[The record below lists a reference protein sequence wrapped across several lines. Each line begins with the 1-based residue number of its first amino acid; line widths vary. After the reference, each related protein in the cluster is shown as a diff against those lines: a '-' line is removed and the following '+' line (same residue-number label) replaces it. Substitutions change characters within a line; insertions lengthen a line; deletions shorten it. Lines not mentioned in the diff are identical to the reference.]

1 MNFTRIKT
9 IYFKELIDLLR
20 DRRTVIATIIVPV
33 VLYPMLMLFSVQ
45 AASVQTGKVAVE
57 QIAVGV
63 SSREDQSTLMRLLAN
78 EPVSKDKDGN
88 LDKDFVPLISSVHWV
103 LVPDLKEAV
112 QDHTVGCGIEVK
124 KIDNPNDPLHEQI
137 LFELFVQP
145 DQIRSRMAA
154 DRLETAFQRI
164 GNARVN
170 QRLEKLDVARD
181 VIDPFFFKQTN
192 LTTSGSLLG
201 LILPLLLVLITLT
214 SAIYPAIDLTAGER
228 ERGTLETLL
237 VCPVPA
243 GELVAGKFLT
253 VVTIALL
260 GAMLNLGSVA
270 ATVYFGG
277 LTDLLGAMD
286 QNAGDLPL
294 KAIPIVLIALIPFAV
309 LTSAILLAVCGFAR
323 SFKEAQN
330 YITPVI
336 LATLLPG
343 MVANLPGTELSG
355 PMLVLPVGNMVLLV
369 RDLLSGTQLAGYQI
383 LMVLFSTSLYA
394 GGAVALAAQMF
405 GREAVM
411 FSDNASIKSLL
422 TRRMI
427 SPGRFPSAGLACL
440 YVAILFPTWFYVQT
454 LLQKHFSEDF
464 VNVLRY
470 TAVLMPVFFAILPA
484 AMLWYFKREL
494 KPSLGLQAASPRYWI
509 SGLLMGLSIWA
520 IGAEVVALQEYVLPI
535 PKALIEQQA
544 PMEALMRNQPL
555 WWLLLVI
562 GLVPA
567 VVEEMCFR
575 GLLLGSLRTNGKRWL
590 AMLATA
596 AAFALFHF
604 LVYRMAITFVL
615 GLFLAYLSWQS
626 RSIWPGMIAHFMNNA
641 FAVVRSQYPQVVE
654 WIGVDAK
661 SESNHLPVHVIIIA
675 VLLVALAIW
684 ISRKPM
690 AEPQSH
696 RDTEISH

>member
-1 MNFTRIKT
+1 MNLTRIKT
-9 IYFKELIDLLR
+9 IYFKELVDLLR

-45 AASVQTGKVAVE
+45 AASVQTGKVAQE
-57 QIAVGV
+57 QIVVGV
-63 SSREDQSTLMRLLAN
+63 PSREDQNTLIRLLAN
-78 EPVSKDKDGN
+78 EPTPKDEDGQP
-88 LDKDFVPLISSVHWV
+88 DTDYKPLISRVQWVITKDIKSAVQSHQIGCGV
-103 LVPDLKEAV
+103 LVSKV
-112 QDHTVGCGIEVK
+112 QNAG
-124 KIDNPNDPLHEQI
+124 DPLREQYT
-137 LFELFVQP
+137 FELLVQT

-154 DRLETAFQRI
+154 NRVESALRRI
-164 GNARVN
+164 GQNRVD
-170 QRLEKLDVARD
+170 QRLDSLDVSRD

-201 LILPLLLVLITLT
+201 LIMPLLLVLITLT

-277 LTDLLGAMD
+277 LTDLLGAAE
-286 QNAGDLPL
+286 QSAGDLPL
-294 KAIPIVLIALIPFAV
+294 SAIPIVLLALIPFAV

-336 LATLLPG
+336 LATLMPG
-343 MVANLPGTELSG
+343 MVANLPGTQLQG

-369 RDLLSGTQLAGYQI
+369 RDLLSGTQLEVYQI
-383 LMVLFSTSLYA
+383 MMVLLSTSLYA
-394 GGAVALAAQMF
+394 GGAVALATQMF

-422 TRRMI
+422 SRRMI
-427 SPGRFPSAGLACL
+427 RASKYPSMGLACF
-440 YVAILFPTWFYVQT
+440 YVAMLFPVWFYVQT
-454 LLQKHFSEDF
+454 ALQRKFDGDM
-464 VNVLRY
+464 VNVLRW

-484 AMLWYFKREL
+484 LMLWYFKLEM
-494 KPSLGLQAASPRYWI
+494 KPTLALGKAAPRYWL
-509 SGLLMGLSIWA
+509 SGLLLGLSMW
-520 IGAEVVALQEYVLPI
+520 VVGHEIFVIQEYILPI
-535 PKALIEQQA
+535 PEALIQQQA
-544 PMEALMRNQPL
+544 PMEALMKNQPL
-555 WWLLLVI
+555 WWLLLVVAV
-562 GLVPA
+562 VPA

-575 GLLLGSLRTNGKRWL
+575 GMLLNSLRANSRRYIGL
-590 AMLATA
+590 LVTA
-596 AAFALFHF
+596 AAFAMFHF
-604 LVYRMAITFVL
+604 LVYRLALTFVL
-615 GLFLAYLSWQS
+615 GLFLAYLCWQS
-626 RSIWPGMIAHFMNNA
+626 RSIWPGVLAHFMNNG
-641 FAVVRSQYPQVVE
+641 FAVLRAQYPNVVE
-654 WIGVDAK
+654 WIGIDPA
-661 SESNHLPVHVIIIA
+661 SESKHLPIHVIVIAA
-675 VLLVALAIW
+675 VLVVAAIW

-690 AEPQSH
+690 DEPQSH
-696 RDTEISH
+696 R

>member
-1 MNFTRIKT
+1 MNLTRIKT
-9 IYFKELIDLLR
+9 IYFKELVDLLR

-57 QIAVGV
+57 QITLGV
-63 SSREDQSTLMRLLAN
+63 TSRDDQNTILKLLAN
-78 EPVSKDKDGN
+78 EPTPKDDDGKPT
-88 LDKDFVPLISSVHWV
+88 KDFTPLISSVQFRIV
-103 LVPDLKEAV
+103 NDLKEAV
-112 QDHTVGCGIEVK
+112 QTHQVGCGVEILKVA
-124 KIDNPNDPLHEQI
+124 NPNDPLHEQFT
-137 LFELFVQP
+137 FEIFVQP
-145 DQIRSRMAA
+145 DQIRSRLAA
-154 DRLETAFQRI
+154 NRFENALTRI
-164 GNARVN
+164 GQSRIN
-170 QRLEKLDVARD
+170 QRLESLEVKRD

-253 VVTIALL
+253 VVTIALM

-277 LTDLLGAMD
+277 LTDMLGAMD

-294 KAIPIVLIALIPFAV
+294 SAIPIVLIALVPFAV

-336 LATLLPG
+336 LATLMPG
-343 MVANLPGTELSG
+343 MIANLPGTQLQG

-369 RDLLSGTQLAGYQI
+369 RDLLSGTQLAGFQI
-383 LMVLFSTSLYA
+383 MMVLLSTSLYA
-394 GGAVALAAQMF
+394 GGAVALATQMF

-422 TRRMI
+422 SRRMI
-427 SPGRFPSAGLACL
+427 RAGKYPSAGLACL
-440 YVAILFPTWFYVQT
+440 YVAILFPVWFYVQN
-454 LLQKHFSEDF
+454 LLQRHFAHDF

-484 AMLWYFKREL
+484 LMLWYFKREL
-494 KPSLGLQAASPRYWI
+494 KPTLALEKAPPRYWL
-509 SGLLMGLSIWA
+509 SGLLLGLTMWV
-520 IGAEVVALQEYVLPI
+520 IGAEVIAFQEYVLPI
-535 PKALIEQQA
+535 PEALIKQQA
-544 PMEALMRNQPL
+544 PMEALMKEQPL
-555 WWLLLVI
+555 WWLLLVMAV
-562 GLVPA
+562 VPA

-575 GLLLGSLRTNGKRWL
+575 GMLLSSLRTNGKRWL
-590 AMLATA
+590 ALLVTA
-596 AAFALFHF
+596 AAFSMFHF
-604 LVYRMAITFVL
+604 LVYRLAITFVL
-615 GLFLAYLSWQS
+615 GLFLAYLCWQS
-626 RSIWPGMIAHFMNNA
+626 RSIWPGVLAHFMNNG
-641 FAVVRSQYPQVVE
+641 FAVIRAQYPDF
-654 WIGVDAK
+654 IKLLGIDPS
-661 SESNHLPVHVIIIA
+661 SESNHMPIHVVVIA
-675 VLLVALAIW
+675 IVMIAAAIW
-684 ISRKPM
+684 ISRKPRPETL
-690 AEPQSH
+690 A
-696 RDTEISH
+696 

>member
-1 MNFTRIKT
+1 MNLTRIKT
-9 IYFKELIDLLR
+9 IYFKELVDLLR

-57 QIAVGV
+57 QISVGV
-63 SSREDQSTLMRLLAN
+63 ANREDQNKLMRLLAT
-78 EPVSKDKDGN
+78 EPIPKGKDGQPQN
-88 LDKDFVPLISSVHWV
+88 DFVPLISSVHWAV
-103 LVPDLKEAV
+103 VKDLREAV
-112 QDHTVGCGIEVK
+112 KSHRVACGIEIK
-124 KIDNPNDPLHEQI
+124 KIDNAGDPLHEQM
-137 LFELFVQP
+137 LFELNVQP

-154 DRLETAFQRI
+154 NRLKDAFDRI
-164 GNARVN
+164 GEARIN
-170 QRLEKLDVARD
+170 QRLAKLDVKRD
-181 VIDPFFFKQTN
+181 VINPFFYKQTN

-237 VCPVPA
+237 VCPVPN

-260 GAMLNLGSVA
+260 GALLNLGSVA

-286 QNAGDLPL
+286 PNAGDLPL
-294 KAIPIVLIALIPFAV
+294 SAIPIVLIALIPFAV

-343 MVANLPGTELSG
+343 MVANLPGTQLAG

-383 LMVLFSTSLYA
+383 VMVLLSTSLYA

-422 TRRMI
+422 HRRMI
-427 SPGRFPSAGLACL
+427 RGDRYPSPGLACL
-440 YVAILFPTWFYVQT
+440 YVAVLFPVWFYVQN
-454 LLQKHFSEDF
+454 LLQKHFQGDM
-464 VNVLRY
+464 VNVLRW
-470 TAVLMPVFFAILPA
+470 TAMLMPVFFAILPA

-494 KPSLGLQAASPRYWI
+494 KPSLGLRAASPKYWL

-544 PMEALMRNQPL
+544 PLEALMKHQPL
-555 WWLLLVI
+555 WWLLLVV

-575 GLLLGSLRTNGKRWL
+575 GLLLGSMRTTGKRWL
-590 AMLATA
+590 GLLVTA

-615 GLFLAYLSWQS
+615 GLLLAYLSWQS
-626 RSIWPGMIAHFMNNA
+626 RSVFPGMIAHFMNNA
-641 FAVVRSQYPQVVE
+641 FAVIRTQYPQVVKV
-654 WIGVDAK
+654 IGIDPT
-661 SESNHLPVHVIIIA
+661 SESNHLPIHVLVIA
-675 VLLVALAIW
+675 VLLVIAAIW
-684 ISRKPM
+684 ISRKQTD
-690 AEPQSH
+690 EPQSGG
-696 RDTEISH
+696 TEIKTV

>member
-9 IYFKELIDLLR
+9 IYVKELIDLLR

-33 VLYPMLMLFSVQ
+33 VLYPLLMLFSVQ
-45 AASVQTGKVAVE
+45 AASVQTGRVSVE
-57 QIAVGV
+57 DIVVGV
-63 SSREDQSTLMRLLAN
+63 SSVEVQNSLIKLLAD
-78 EPVSKDKDGN
+78 EKAPVRDGQPQE
-88 LDKDFVPLISSVHWV
+88 DFVPLVHNVHWV
-103 LVPDLKEAV
+103 VVPDLKAAV
-112 QDHTVGCGIEVK
+112 QSHTVGCGVELTKVV
-124 KIDNPNDPLHEQI
+124 NAGDPLHEQMT
-137 LFELFVQP
+137 FELFVQP

-154 DRLETAFQRI
+154 NRLENALERI
-164 GNARVN
+164 GNARIN
-170 QRLEKLDVARD
+170 KRLESLEVKRD

-237 VCPVPA
+237 VCPVPV

-294 KAIPIVLIALIPFAV
+294 KAIPIVLIALVPFAV

-343 MVANLPGTELSG
+343 MVANLPGTELEG
-355 PMLVLPVGNMVLLV
+355 PMLILPVGNMVLLV
-369 RDLLSGTQLAGYQI
+369 RDLLSGTNLAGYQI
-383 LMVLFSTSLYA
+383 LMVLLSTSLYA

-405 GREAVM
+405 GREAVL

-422 TRRMI
+422 SRRMI
-427 SPGRFPSAGLACL
+427 KPGTFPSSGLACL
-440 YVAILFPTWFYVQT
+440 YVAVLFPTWFYVQN
-454 LLQKHFSEDF
+454 LLQRHFAGDM

-470 TAVLMPVFFAILPA
+470 TAVMMPVFFALLPA
-484 AMLWYFKREL
+484 LILWYFRL
-494 KPSLGLQAASPRYWI
+494 QIKPSLSLMPAASRYWVG
-509 SGLLMGLSIWA
+509 GLLLGLSMWA
-520 IGAEVVALQEYVLPI
+520 IGAEVIALQEYVLPI
-535 PKALIEQQA
+535 PKALLEQQA
-544 PMEALMRNQPL
+544 PIEALMCEQPI
-555 WWLLLVI
+555 WWLLLVVALI
-562 GLVPA
+562 PA
-567 VVEEMCFR
+567 LTEEMCFR
-575 GLLLGSLRTNGKRWL
+575 GFLLGSLRGGKRWVAL
-590 AMLATA
+590 VVTA
-596 AAFALFHF
+596 AAFAMFHF

-615 GLFLAYLSWQS
+615 GGFLAYLSWQS
-626 RSIWPGMIAHFMNNA
+626 RSIWPGVLAHFFNNA
-641 FAVVRSQYPQVVE
+641 FAVIRAQYPNSVKWMGIDPGSQ
-654 WIGVDAK
+654 
-661 SESNHLPVHVIIIA
+661 SNHLPMHVIVIA
-675 VLLVALAIW
+675 VLLVILSVW
-684 ISRKPM
+684 ISRKPQCS
-690 AEPQSH
+690 EPVFTTDEH
-696 RDTEISH
+696 R

>member
-1 MNFTRIKT
+1 MNLTRIKT

-45 AASVQTGKVAVE
+45 AASVQTGKVAEE
-57 QIAVGV
+57 QIVVGV
-63 SSREDQSTLMRLLAN
+63 KDNDVKNTLIRLLAN
-78 EPVSKDKDGN
+78 EPSPRDEDGN
-88 LDKDFVPLISSVHWV
+88 PEKDFSPLISRVHWV
-103 LVPDLKEAV
+103 ITDDLKEAV
-112 QDHTVGCGIEVK
+112 KTHQVGCGIQISKVDK
-124 KIDNPNDPLHEQI
+124 QGDPLHEQYT
-137 LFELFVQP
+137 FELFVQP

-154 DRLETAFQRI
+154 NRLENAFRRI

-170 QRLEKLDVARD
+170 QRLENLEVSRD

-237 VCPVPA
+237 VCPVPV

-277 LTDLLGAMD
+277 LTDMLGAMD

-294 KAIPIVLIALIPFAV
+294 SAIPIVLIALVPFAV

-336 LATLLPG
+336 LATLMPG
-343 MVANLPGTELSG
+343 MVANLPGTQLQG

-369 RDLLSGTQLAGYQI
+369 RDLLSGTQLAPYQI
-383 LMVLFSTSLYA
+383 LMVLLSTSLYA
-394 GGAVALAAQMF
+394 GGAVALATQMF

-422 TRRMI
+422 SRRMI
-427 SPGRFPSAGLACL
+427 RAGKYPSIGLACL
-440 YVAILFPTWFYVQT
+440 YVAVLFPVWFYVQNV
-454 LLQKHFSEDF
+454 LQRHFGHDY

-470 TAVLMPVFFAILPA
+470 TAILMPVFFAILPA
-484 AMLWYFKREL
+484 LMLWYFKCQL
-494 KPSLGLQAASPRYWI
+494 KPTLALGRAESRFWV
-509 SGLLMGLSIWA
+509 SGLLLGLSIWA
-520 IGAEVVALQEYVLPI
+520 IGAEIIALQEYVLPI

-544 PMEALMRNQPL
+544 PMETLMKEQPI
-555 WWLLLVI
+555 WWLMLVVAV
-562 GLVPA
+562 VPA

-575 GLLLGSLRTNGKRWL
+575 GMLLSSLRDNGKRWIGL
-590 AMLATA
+590 LVTA
-596 AAFALFHF
+596 AAFSMFHF
-604 LVYRMAITFVL
+604 LVYRLAITFVL
-615 GLFLAYLSWQS
+615 GLMLAYLCWQS
-626 RSIWPGMIAHFMNNA
+626 RSIWPGVLAHMMNNG
-641 FAVVRSQYPQVVE
+641 FAVIRTQYPGVVKLMG
-654 WIGVDAK
+654 IDPT
-661 SESNHLPVHVIIIA
+661 SESNHLPIHVIVIA
-675 VLLVALAIW
+675 VLLVIAAIW
-684 ISRKPM
+684 ISRNRNESQT
-690 AEPQSH
+690 A
-696 RDTEISH
+696 